1 MRKILAGFVF
11 CLLAPFTLAGH
22 HEKGE
27 MSANIMAAKAGYDA
41 FNTGD
46 IEVWKKH
53 KLMTLFLKFSRVC
66 HTAAPSWD
74 SKL

>member
-11 CLLAPFTLAGH
+11 CLLVPFTLAGH
-22 HEKGE
+22 HEKSE

-46 IEVWKKH
+46 IE
-53 KLMTLFLKFSRVC
+53 
-66 HTAAPSWD
+66 A
-74 SKL
+74 